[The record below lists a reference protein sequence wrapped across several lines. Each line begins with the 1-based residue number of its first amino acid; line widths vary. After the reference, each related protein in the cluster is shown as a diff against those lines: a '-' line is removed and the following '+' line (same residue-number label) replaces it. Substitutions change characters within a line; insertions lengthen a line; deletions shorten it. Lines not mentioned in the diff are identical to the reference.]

1 MKILLKK
8 SISFFLTVSLLL
20 TMIIVTPVYTSAATT
35 SGKSGDCT
43 WTLDSDGTLTVSGNG
58 AMSDYVRVTNIDAKK
73 IIIENGVTKIGDYS
87 FSGCTNVENVL
98 IPDSVTSI
106 GFYAFSNCS
115 SLTSISVPMSVKSI
129 KRGMLEGCSSIE
141 KIVVAA
147 DNTVYDSRNDSNAII
162 ETKTDTLIIGCGKTI
177 IPDTVT
183 SIGESAFSKCT
194 ALTNIIIPD
203 SVTTISQ
210 KAFSDCTG
218 ASVLRLSDTVTTID
232 YSAFLN
238 CSGIT
243 EIIIPKSVSNI
254 NNNAF
259 VGCTGIS
266 RISVSS
272 ENETYD
278 SRDNCNAVITTKTD
292 TLMLG
297 CKSTTIPTSVKIIGF
312 YAFKD
317 CVGLT
322 ELVLPDNIEEIKNEA
337 FAGCTGL
344 TSASISKSVTKIGRS
359 PFSGCSL
366 YPGRFMSC
374 GDVLASNLSSILS
387 NFDACSACIPLFEP
401 VS

>member
-1 MKILLKK
+1 MLAIDKPNTYIIPFDGDKK
-8 SISFFLTVSLLL
+8 RLFIPFR
-20 TMIIVTPVYTSAATT
+20 Y
-35 SGKSGDCT
+35 KQ
-43 WTLDSDGTLTVSGNG
+43 DG
-58 AMSDYVRVTNIDAKK
+58 R
-73 IIIENGVTKIGDYS
+73 
-87 FSGCTNVENVL
+87 
-98 IPDSVTSI
+98 PDDI
-106 GFYAFSNCS
+106 
-115 SLTSISVPMSVKSI
+115 
-129 KRGMLEGCSSIE
+129 
-141 KIVVAA
+141 
-147 DNTVYDSRNDSNAII
+147 YDSRNDSNAII

-317 CVGLT
+317 CRGLT
-322 ELVLPDNIEEIKNEA
+322 DLVIPDNIEEIKSGA
-337 FAGCTGL
+337 FTECTGL
-344 TSASISKSVTKIGRS
+344 TSASISKSVTAIGRAS
-359 PFSGCSL
+359 FSGCNNLTSITVSEENTVYDSRGNCNAIVETETQATKQSML
-366 YPGRFMSC
+366 ISPA
-374 GDVLASNLSSILS
+374 VLQIRPEKIVPNALKIQKMPRMPETRILARILLV
-387 NFDACSACIPLFEP
+387 NTAL
-401 VS
+401 